1 MAYQLAHGPY
11 IVVAVHPLM
20 TDDAIVLVGAHLDF
34 LYSTL
39 VRKDAINMF
48 CVGPCCPFQDKVF
61 RMDLVAF
68 VLKAA
73 FPFPL

>member
-1 MAYQLAHGPY
+1 MANQFAHIHY

-20 TDDAIVLVGAHLDF
+20 TDDAIVLIRAHLDF

-48 CVGPCCPFQDKVF
+48 CVGPCCPFQNKVF

-73 FPFPL
+73 FPFSL